1 MKRCASAAGI
11 VIALCVEVGCPQL
24 EDDQFRRGSATSGAG
39 GASDAGSAGATA
51 LSGSGGTP
59 AEAGPAQCGL
69 DELTGPN
76 GVCYFADS
84 AESTWGE
91 ARTSCKARGVGWDLA
106 VIGDPEENSFVRS
119 ITAYEAWIGATDVG
133 IEGRWMWV
141 DEAEPFFEGD
151 AGTASMRFSNWA
163 EGEPNDYDDSD
174 CLRMLTTGL
183 WADWPCDS
191 PMGRVCRR
199 SP

>member
-1 MKRCASAAGI
+1 MGI
-11 VIALCVEVGCPQL
+11 AVIALCVEVGCPQL
-24 EDDQFRRGSATSGAG
+24 EDDAFRRAPPSVGAG
-39 GASDAGSAGATA
+39 GASDAGIAGASSLA
-51 LSGSGGTP
+51 GSGGAAADAAP
-59 AEAGPAQCGL
+59 ATCGL

-76 GVCYFADS
+76 GRCYFADS
-84 AESTWGE
+84 AERTWSE
-91 ARTSCKARGVGWDLA
+91 ARTNCQARGIGWDLA

-119 ITAYEAWIGATDVG
+119 TAAYEAWIGATDVG

-151 AGTASMRFSNWA
+151 AGTASMRFTNWS

-191 PMGRVCRR
+191 PMGRVCSR